1 MLANAQRHSKP
12 RCTAMKYLS
21 LVSSPLVS
29 VADRSRTR
37 LKCRSVHRPQSLS
50 LFSGF
55 VISVNCRSILESSVK
70 LSWDLDRRGSMGAIE
85 PSLVHSAGHVRPV
98 VETKFPL
105 NDFILTDLVAVV
117 VLMSLVT
124 AVRACSSGSDEL
136 GINRTGKVAM
146 AGNARGPR

>member
-1 MLANAQRHSKP
+1 
-12 RCTAMKYLS
+12 
-21 LVSSPLVS
+21 
-29 VADRSRTR
+29 
-37 LKCRSVHRPQSLS
+37 
-50 LFSGF
+50 
-55 VISVNCRSILESSVK
+55 
-70 LSWDLDRRGSMGAIE
+70 MGAIE

-124 AVRACSSGSDEL
+124 AVRACSSDSDEL

-146 AGNARGPR
+146 AGRARGPR